1 MDRLSPDSSDI
12 ELIHRLRSGSK
23 QALGILYDRYGALVY
38 TVALKIL
45 KQPSDAE
52 DLTQE
57 IFLNFWKQEK
67 FDANRATL
75 SVYIGM
81 MTRSR
86 ALNRLAS
93 RSSYQRSL
101 QKLQWSVP
109 EVSATATPLEKA
121 SLVEQQEAV
130 QHALAQLSQQQ
141 RQILEM
147 NFYQGLS
154 HSQIAQQLDIPL
166 GTVKTKARKGL
177 MELRQQLGDAVHE
190 G

>member
-1 MDRLSPDSSDI
+1 MARISPDSSDI
-12 ELIHRLRSGSK
+12 ELIHSLRSGSK
-23 QALGILYDRYGALVY
+23 QALGVLYDRYGSLVY

-45 KQPSDAE
+45 KQPTDAE

-57 IFLNFWKQEK
+57 IFLNVWKQDK
-67 FDANRATL
+67 FDPNRANL
-75 SVYIGM
+75 STYLCV

-93 RSSYQRSL
+93 QGSYQRSL
-101 QKLQWSVP
+101 QRLEWLTTDRTQP
-109 EVSATATPLEKA
+109 TPLENA
-121 SLVEQQEAV
+121 ALSEQQETV
-130 QHALAQLSQQQ
+130 QQALAQLSDQQ

-154 HSQIAQQLDIPL
+154 HSQIAQQLEIPL

-177 MELRQQLGDAVHE
+177 LELRQQLGDAVHE